1 MYVCMYVISMKE
13 ATKNNKSTADLQTIN
28 YSKCN
33 DNMPVLRFRPVT
45 QFVPTLRVHL
55 GWKTKVSLLALS
67 RSGAAVTESTS
78 GGSQRW
84 VVEFMWGRG
93 DRSSAHVHQSG
104 LRSDE
109 AEMGRCQEQRGRRR
123 SGRVMLMRPG
133 NAGFFHQALEYT
145 TDRGGGGDAPTRALV
160 RHAQTLIRHPPGQPW
175 TSTTTVSVEC
185 LVGFRYDLTKIR

>member
-1 MYVCMYVISMKE
+1 MYVISMKE
-13 ATKNNKSTADLQTIN
+13 ATKNNKSTADLHTIN

-145 TDRGGGGDAPTRALV
+145 TDRGGGGGRTNTCARPPRTNINQTPSWTALNFN
-160 RHAQTLIRHPPGQPW
+160 HY
-175 TSTTTVSVEC
+175 S
-185 LVGFRYDLTKIR
+185 